1 MYMDILHISEIVQEI
16 KYCFPLT
23 INKNDLFNFKFT
35 FKISIFAQWETE
47 GNFNYLITG
56 ILGKKV
62 FLGK

>member
-35 FKISIFAQWETE
+35 FKISIFA
-47 GNFNYLITG
+47 
-56 ILGKKV
+56 
-62 FLGK
+62 